1 MTDEPIRS
9 LEPRTIGG
17 TEVLVST
24 EADEIFLDIPATGQ
38 DYIRVVEGEIVREGD
53 IRTRDGR
60 DLDSPTLRAWR
71 VDEITAEHVRGSNV
85 DTDDPNEWDRESLE
99 QELADGTLSTD
110 LTDFER
116 ADVPQRAE
124 IDSGNAPSEVS
135 VTIYGNNGQR
145 FQQTF
150 APADDGETSDRRLEL
165 ARSDPKV
172 ETFDDDLREKFTRA
186 VEIALRSEGYA
197 V

>member
-24 EADEIFLDIPATGQ
+24 EADEIFLDVPAAGQ
-38 DYIRVVEGEIVREGD
+38 DYIRVVEGELIREGD
-53 IRTRDGR
+53 VRSQGDR
-60 DLDSPTLRAWR
+60 DLDSPTLQTWR
-71 VDEITAEHVRGSNV
+71 INEISAKRVQGSNV
-85 DTDDPNEWDRESLE
+85 DTGDPTEWNRDSLE
-99 QELADGTLSTD
+99 QKLADGTLSTD

-116 ADVPQRAE
+116 ANVTKQTE
-124 IDSGNAPSEVS
+124 GSSVGNSSGVT

-150 APADDGETSDRRLEL
+150 HSVDDNEMSERQLDLTQ
-165 ARSDPKV
+165 SDPKV
-172 ETFDDDLREKFTRA
+172 DAFDDDLQEKFIRA